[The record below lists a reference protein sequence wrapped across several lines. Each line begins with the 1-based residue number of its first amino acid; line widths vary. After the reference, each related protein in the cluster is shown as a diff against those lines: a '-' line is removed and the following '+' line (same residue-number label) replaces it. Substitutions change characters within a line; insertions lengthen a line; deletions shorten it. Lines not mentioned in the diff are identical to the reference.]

1 MFGSGKYVRD
11 PTAGIADI
19 KDLPP
24 PEIVL
29 HSYNYQREPC
39 LHWGHRAY
47 RHQQGQ
53 RMLHDLGDLCSGRA
67 TMSTD
72 WARFM
77 CPITPALK
85 RKRAHEGYLFKP
97 GLLL

>member
-1 MFGSGKYVRD
+1 MFGSGKYVRA

-39 LHWGHRAY
+39 LHCGHREY

-53 RMLHDLGDLCSGRA
+53 CMLHDLGDLCSGRA
-67 TMSTD
+67 TMSID
-72 WARFM
+72 LSRFM
-77 CPITPALK
+77 CPATPTLK
-85 RKRAHEGYLFKP
+85 RKRANEGYLFKP
-97 GLLL
+97 GLPL

>member
-19 KDLPP
+19 KDLTP

-39 LHWGHRAY
+39 LHWGHREY
-47 RHQQGQ
+47 RSRCTNKDSHAPRPWGP
-53 RMLHDLGDLCSGRA
+53 MLRPCYNVNRFVTFHVSGNPYFEKKK
-67 TMSTD
+67 S
-72 WARFM
+72 
-77 CPITPALK
+77 
-85 RKRAHEGYLFKP
+85 E
-97 GLLL
+97 

>member
-19 KDLPP
+19 KDLSP

-39 LHWGHRAY
+39 LH
-47 RHQQGQ
+47 
-53 RMLHDLGDLCSGRA
+53 S
-67 TMSTD
+67 
-72 WARFM
+72 
-77 CPITPALK
+77 
-85 RKRAHEGYLFKP
+85 
-97 GLLL
+97 